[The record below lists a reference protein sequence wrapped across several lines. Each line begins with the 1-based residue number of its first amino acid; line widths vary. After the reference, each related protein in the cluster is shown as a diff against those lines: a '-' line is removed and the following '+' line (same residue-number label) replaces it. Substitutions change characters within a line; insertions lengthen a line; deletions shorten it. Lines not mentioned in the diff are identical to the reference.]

1 MAKSRSMGIYVE
13 RVGWLS
19 KERWVAKSIR
29 MGWLGRE
36 GWVAKARGIGSWLS
50 REDWVAE
57 SLVCLLPTA
66 ALCVGN
72 QTTLKIHYWG
82 T

>member
-1 MAKSRSMGIYVE
+1 VAKSRGLGSSVGTGSSDERDGRLSRKGWVAIERGMCGSVE
-13 RVGWLS
+13 RDGWLS
-19 KERWVAKSIR
+19 
-29 MGWLGRE
+29 RE
-36 GWVAKARGIGSWLS
+36 GWVAK
-50 REDWVAE
+50 